1 MKYYKYFLIL
11 LILYL
16 VLTLI
21 AKIFNFY
28 TFLLFLIV
36 LVVFYN
42 KNKRLFKKIAFRII
56 FRNKSSFSFKSKY
69 GAAKNSLES
78 INEINKKIK
87 NQVDAELLKYEKDK
101 LEKQLKYGDYNV
113 TLFGAG
119 SSGKTSIARF
129 LLKNLIGRTS
139 PTIGTTKNIISYKIR
154 IPILK
159 RNINIIDTPG
169 LFEASKKGEQREKST
184 IIEASRSDLILF
196 VVDQDINKYELY
208 LIKKLSE
215 LRKKLIIVLN
225 KCDLRSDKQ
234 NNIIKENIISIASK
248 NQIQIDVIKTIA
260 SPKALT
266 NTLKESSKITP
277 DINNLYKKII
287 EILDQDGE
295 ELLADN
301 ILFRCNKL
309 GLISKKVI
317 LEQRNSTA
325 NKVINKYT
333 WITGGVILVNPL
345 PAVDFI
351 TTTTVNVQMILEIS
365 KIYSVRITKKE
376 AVDLSKLLI
385 TTLTKLGILKGG
397 ISVITTALSTNF
409 STILIS
415 KSLQSITSCWLIKIV
430 GLSIIEYFRNGQN
443 WGDGG
448 IQEVIE
454 NIYKLNKREEFLN
467 KFIVEAINKIR
478 IRDDDQSQHKLPP
491 FYLKD
496 L

>member
-159 RNINIIDTPG
+159 RNINIIRT
-169 LFEASKKGEQREKST
+169 
-184 IIEASRSDLILF
+184 
-196 VVDQDINKYELY
+196 
-208 LIKKLSE
+208 
-215 LRKKLIIVLN
+215 
-225 KCDLRSDKQ
+225 
-234 NNIIKENIISIASK
+234 
-248 NQIQIDVIKTIA
+248 
-260 SPKALT
+260 
-266 NTLKESSKITP
+266 
-277 DINNLYKKII
+277 
-287 EILDQDGE
+287 
-295 ELLADN
+295 
-301 ILFRCNKL
+301 
-309 GLISKKVI
+309 
-317 LEQRNSTA
+317 
-325 NKVINKYT
+325 
-333 WITGGVILVNPL
+333 
-345 PAVDFI
+345 
-351 TTTTVNVQMILEIS
+351 
-365 KIYSVRITKKE
+365 
-376 AVDLSKLLI
+376 
-385 TTLTKLGILKGG
+385 
-397 ISVITTALSTNF
+397 
-409 STILIS
+409 
-415 KSLQSITSCWLIKIV
+415 
-430 GLSIIEYFRNGQN
+430 
-443 WGDGG
+443 
-448 IQEVIE
+448 
-454 NIYKLNKREEFLN
+454 
-467 KFIVEAINKIR
+467 
-478 IRDDDQSQHKLPP
+478 
-491 FYLKD
+491 
-496 L
+496 